1 MVFAQ
6 VSSLPSVGAGS
17 NFPIEGLQLFSRELG
32 DWQRSMMRPL
42 ISLDPCGS
50 FGNLISDRMGNGQDV
65 MLIRMDEITWMR
77 VPGRNPPSC
86 FDEDRLDSRLPRPLK
101 C

>member
-1 MVFAQ
+1 MVVAQ
-6 VSSLPSVGAGS
+6 VSSLPSVGTGS
-17 NFPIEGLQLFSRELG
+17 NFPIEGLQLFSRDLG
-32 DWQRSMMRPL
+32 GLAKVDDATL

-77 VPGRNPPSC
+77 VPGRTPGHA
-86 FDEDRLDSRLPRPLK
+86 LITTDSTHVCRAV
-101 C
+101 